1 MKTKI
6 KIQSEKKL
14 QNVMRRMLFD
24 FTYLSCSPLKKKVE
38 KTPEIFRSSSNSP
51 LIIITDVLF
60 WKLVW
65 TKKQELIELWAK
77 INSLRCIL
85 TKKSNRKIRQQHC
98 ILSPLPSKITKK
110 IQSFSLIFY
119 SCRIRL
125 DFLER
130 KRKSFKKYF
139 MFYQPP
145 IPDHY

>member
-24 FTYLSCSPLKKKVE
+24 FTYLSCYPLKKKVE
-38 KTPEIFRSSSNSP
+38 NRRKIFRSSSNSP

-110 IQSFSLIFY
+110 NSIFFSDL
-119 SCRIRL
+119 L
-125 DFLER
+125 FLQN
-130 KRKSFKKYF
+130 KTWFSWKKKKVF
-139 MFYQPP
+139 
-145 IPDHY
+145 

>member
-1 MKTKI
+1 MNI
-6 KIQSEKKL
+6 WDINVFFNLVVVLFQNHYIFSSHSSENQDKNTVRKKKL

-24 FTYLSCSPLKKKVE
+24 FTYLSCSPLKKKL
-38 KTPEIFRSSSNSP
+38 KKPPEIFRSSSNSP

-98 ILSPLPSKITKK
+98 ILSPPLQNNKK

-119 SCRIRL
+119 SCR
-125 DFLER
+125 
-130 KRKSFKKYF
+130 
-139 MFYQPP
+139 
-145 IPDHY
+145 